1 MAEVRR
7 THAIV
12 PGTYDPVTLGH
23 VDVIERARKVFDRV
37 TVGVAASRG
46 KRGVGTAFTLE
57 ERVAMIEEVIE
68 DKGLT
73 RVDVHPFEGL
83 LVDFCHEMGAGVVVK
98 GLRATSDFEFELQ
111 QADLNS
117 QLSPDIESVFV
128 MASPSLGF
136 VSSSVV
142 RELAAFGVFQ
152 ESLVPPS
159 VMRHLKDRYQ

>member
-23 VDVIERARKVFDRV
+23 LDVIERARKVFDHV

-57 ERVAMIEEVIE
+57 ERGAMIEEVIG

-98 GLRATSDFEFELQ
+98 GLRATSDFEFELH
-111 QADLNS
+111 QADLNQ

-159 VMRHLKDRYQ
+159 VMRHLKDHYQ